1 MFKWTVKFNKTLILN
16 FYIYRSESTY
26 VVSVWADVIF
36 QPTDP
41 SRRSFH
47 PQVAAVNSL
56 VNDQSRT
63 LVVNFEAQTC
73 AFESTALS
81 ESIGVFVVSTSQ
93 GGDGQGDEDAPS
105 VVSVIRTD
113 GPVESPARKKESV
126 DEVRLSDR
134 SSIPVVERTSES
146 SVLPVLNEEVIVWTR
161 AFEGRS

>member
-1 MFKWTVKFNKTLILN
+1 M
-16 FYIYRSESTY
+16 YRSECRS
-26 VVSVWADVIF
+26 VVSVWTDVIF
-36 QPTDP
+36 QPLDP

-63 LVVNFEAQTC
+63 LVVNFEAQSG

-93 GGDGQGDEDAPS
+93 GGDGQGGEDASS

-113 GPVESPARKKESV
+113 GPVKSPAREKESV
-126 DEVRLSDR
+126 DEFRMSHR

-146 SVLPVLNEEVIVWTR
+146 SVLPVVNDEVIVWTR